1 MKILKTLAVV
11 TVVSL
16 MATTAV
22 SADNTFNGNPS
33 KMQHMKA
40 KHQKLKTALKSL
52 NLTQEQRTTIRDAR
66 KNMRTQMK
74 AKRQEMK
81 SSHQVAQFLSVN
93 GVDRNAMVNKATEMA
108 RFRANLRADMFEKI
122 FLVLTTEQKS
132 QFVQAMKAN

>member
-1 MKILKTLAVV
+1 MKILKTLAAV

-22 SADNTFNGNPS
+22 SAENTFNGNSP

-40 KHQKLKTALKSL
+40 KQQKLKTALKSL

-74 AKRQEMK
+74 AKRQEMR
-81 SSHQVAQFLSVN
+81 SSHKVAQFLSVN

-108 RFRANLRADMFEKI
+108 RFRANLRADMFDKI